1 MNKEISVA
9 FDFLRIV
16 ACFFVVLLHS
26 AAMGLYKANPNW
38 EVLNVIDSFTR
49 VSVPLFIM
57 LSGALLFR
65 PTPDA
70 PMTVAK
76 RIIKILACLFFW
88 SAIYTWRDKD
98 PALIVS
104 MSFINDVLN
113 GPVKYHL
120 WYLYAVVGMYISI
133 PILSVAYHASTKRN
147 TTIYLLIWYVISAYL
162 TLKYLLGTTNN
173 IVSSF
178 SLSYFGEIIGY
189 LVLGKLLYDTVENGR
204 INIRPSL
211 LLLVYILISSATSI
225 FVHILS
231 SSSESLDLS
240 LYSYV
245 SPLTIIAASCFFTL
259 TVKVGEKLLKYD
271 KIIKSVASTT
281 LGIYCIHILFVDY
294 FYTVFIWIKKIPMDA
309 TYVFISSMI
318 IFIIS
323 MIISFALKK
332 SRALSFSV

>member
-1 MNKEISVA
+1 MNKEISVG
-9 FDFLRIV
+9 FDLLRIV

-26 AAMGLYKANPNW
+26 AAMGLYKTNESWA
-38 EVLNVIDSFTR
+38 VLNVIDSFTR

-70 PMTVAK
+70 PVTVIK

-98 PALIVS
+98 SELIVS
-104 MSFINDVLN
+104 MSFISDVLN

-133 PILSVAYHASTKRN
+133 PILSVAYHASTKKN
-147 TTIYLLIWYVISAYL
+147 TTIYLLVWYVTSAYL

-178 SLSYFGEIIGY
+178 SLSYFGEITGY
-189 LVLGKLLYDTVENGR
+189 LVLGKFIYDTVDTGR

-211 LLLVYILISSATSI
+211 LLLAYILLSSATSI
-225 FVHILS
+225 FVYILS
-231 SSSESLDLS
+231 SSSDSLDLS
-240 LYSYV
+240 LYSYI
-245 SPLTIIAASCFFTL
+245 SPLTIIAASCFFAL
-259 TVKVGEKLLKYD
+259 TAQVGKRLLKYE
-271 KIIKSVASTT
+271 KVIKSIASTT
-281 LGIYCIHILFVDY
+281 LGIYCTHILLVDY
-294 FYTVFIWIKKIPMDA
+294 FYTIFIWIKKIPMDA
-309 TYVFISSMI
+309 TYVFISSI
-318 IFIIS
+318 ITFIIS
-323 MIISFALKK
+323 MLISFALKK